1 MKLLM
6 WPMYSFTR
14 SSVNNVIWITNI
26 REEHNKMYFNRVFG
40 LMRIPPQFRPPP
52 PTGQKG
58 LTVKEQFDILS

>member
-40 LMRIPPQFRPPP
+40 LVGIPPQFRPPP
-52 PTGQKG
+52 PSAGPKGFEAVGQ
-58 LTVKEQFDILS
+58 D